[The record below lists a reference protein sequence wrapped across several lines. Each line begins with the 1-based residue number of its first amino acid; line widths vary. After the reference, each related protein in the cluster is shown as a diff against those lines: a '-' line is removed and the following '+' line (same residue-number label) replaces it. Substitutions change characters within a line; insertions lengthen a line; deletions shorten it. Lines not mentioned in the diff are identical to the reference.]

1 MPEFGSFTQNLQNC
15 GLVEILLG
23 TMVGPIGFVVNMLY
37 SNDLQVL
44 ANKCEIDFI
53 YGVYMTSCCLTV
65 KTFEIDPRLYSCH

>member
-1 MPEFGSFTQNLQNC
+1 
-15 GLVEILLG
+15 
-23 TMVGPIGFVVNMLY
+23 MVGPIGFVVNVLY

-53 YGVYMTSCCLTV
+53 YVVYMTSCCLTV